1 MLESTR
7 CSSTLT
13 LAVHALAC
21 RHDAFRDLMLD
32 RQKTLQ
38 YMSIT
43 FITGSS
49 VGEELGKAINGDLRL
64 VIISFIMFIIL
75 AIVFLTEIDSVL
87 TRTTLAILGVVVV
100 CLGIFSGW
108 GWGLMFGLPFT
119 PLQQL
124 SPFILLGMGVDVI
137 FIMVKAYDILVH
149 REPGL
154 TLGQAFGQLMATAG
168 LSVQVTLVASAVA
181 FALGAVTN
189 LNSVKWFS
197 AFAALNTAMICV
209 LM

>member
-1 MLESTR
+1 MR
-7 CSSTLT
+7 
-13 LAVHALAC
+13 
-21 RHDAFRDLMLD
+21 D

-38 YMSIT
+38 YTSIT
-43 FITGSS
+43 FITGST
-49 VGEELGKAINGDLRL
+49 VGEELGEAINGDLIL
-64 VIISFIMFIIL
+64 VIISFIIFILL
-75 AIVFLTEIDSVL
+75 AIAFLTEFDSVL
-87 TRTTLAILGVVVV
+87 TRTTLALLGVVVV
-100 CLGIFSGW
+100 CLGIFAGW

-137 FIMVKAYDILVH
+137 FILVKAYDIIVH

>member
-1 MLESTR
+1 MQ
-7 CSSTLT
+7 
-13 LAVHALAC
+13 
-21 RHDAFRDLMLD
+21 D

-43 FITGSS
+43 FITGST
-49 VGEELGKAINGDLRL
+49 VAEELGKAINGDLRL
-64 VIISFIMFIIL
+64 VIISFIIFILL
-75 AIVFLTEIDSVL
+75 AIAFLTQLDSVL

-154 TLGQAFGQLMATAG
+154 TLDQAFGQLMATAG

-197 AFAALNTAMICV
+197 AFAALNTIMICV